1 MALASNGGRRC
12 GSSADRYR
20 SAHPDGAPNGRRI
33 REIATECVRYAY
45 LRVYILST
53 RSHLAAGGL
62 DGQPEAGCRL
72 YRLEGLNMHRKRP
85 RRHVSCGASRTGL
98 RVVAANNEWSID
110 FVVDALLNG
119 KRIRA
124 FDRDLRCDYVLS
136 PCLSALQT

>member
-1 MALASNGGRRC
+1 
-12 GSSADRYR
+12 
-20 SAHPDGAPNGRRI
+20 
-33 REIATECVRYAY
+33 
-45 LRVYILST
+45 
-53 RSHLAAGGL
+53 
-62 DGQPEAGCRL
+62 
-72 YRLEGLNMHRKRP
+72 MHRKRP